1 MSVVPSPTA
10 GLFQAYQANKH
21 GPPPAVTATGATS
34 AAPDSLSAPITGTSA
49 SSNVMRPRPQFHY
62 SLSLPLAPAN
72 DSAAD
77 DEAPLHPLSVA
88 LSLPQRQRTVVVPPL
103 DSLPPVPRL
112 PSDFRAEFTFSFADV
127 RGLALRYLS
136 ALSARSV
143 VGWMSLWADDPAPS
157 NKGQPRGSLTDS
169 DEEPDSAALLA
180 GEPSLPVE
188 FFSPSVRRRWSI
200 RDGHLAGRMALRKHA
215 DKELTQTP
223 QHPLQSAQ
231 SHPTAAT
238 EHATA
243 VDNACRFVALLA
255 GASERQWTLLYT
267 RPTVTAAAAFHSQ
280 PAGTAITLAA
290 DVSSSRVDAA
300 SAAHAAAT
308 SSSAQLISEQWEL
321 NALGKLRCVR
331 VFEAETQATA
341 PCDAR

>member
-1 MSVVPSPTA
+1 
-10 GLFQAYQANKH
+10 
-21 GPPPAVTATGATS
+21 
-34 AAPDSLSAPITGTSA
+34 
-49 SSNVMRPRPQFHY
+49 MRPRPQFHY
-62 SLSLPLAPAN
+62 VLSLPLAPAN

-112 PSDFRAEFTFSFADV
+112 PSDFRAEFTFSFSDV

-157 NKGQPRGSLTDS
+157 NKGQPRGSVATDS
-169 DEEPDSAALLA
+169 DDDEPDSAALLA

-215 DKELTQTP
+215 DKEFAQP
-223 QHPLQSAQ
+223 SQQQQQQHYAQ
-231 SHPTAAT
+231 SHPAAATGDTAALET
-238 EHATA
+238 EHQ
-243 VDNACRFVALLA
+243 FVALLA
-255 GASERQWTLLYT
+255 GASERHWALLYT
-267 RPTVTAAAAFHSQ
+267 RPKAVAAARVH
-280 PAGTAITLAA
+280 PTLGTLLATSTCRFSNRHGCCFRCPCRCGLSAIDQRTMGAQCPWK
-290 DVSSSRVDAA
+290 
-300 SAAHAAAT
+300 AAAR
-308 SSSAQLISEQWEL
+308 A
-321 NALGKLRCVR
+321 C
-331 VFEAETQATA
+331 F
-341 PCDAR
+341 